1 MDFTMPPFGVYITE
15 VVRVKELLAM
25 VFKTRA

>member
-1 MDFTMPPFGVYITE
+1 MDFTMPLVGVYITE
-15 VVRVKELLAM
+15 VVWVKELLAM

>member
-1 MDFTMPPFGVYITE
+1 MNFTMPPVGVYKTE
-15 VVRVKELLAM
+15 VGRVKEMLAM